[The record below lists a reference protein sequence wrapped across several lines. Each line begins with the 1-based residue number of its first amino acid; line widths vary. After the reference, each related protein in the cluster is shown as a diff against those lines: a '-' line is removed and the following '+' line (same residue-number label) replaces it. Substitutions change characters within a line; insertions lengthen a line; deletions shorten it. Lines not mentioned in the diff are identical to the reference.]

1 MKKGYY
7 LQSESRISPG
17 VSKKIDMQI
26 SELSKYYEMREIEIK
41 PIPRS
46 LLKRVIGLF
55 PTASILRDYED
66 VLNTL
71 DDPAFVYI
79 RRFTAD
85 RRYILFLKKIK
96 DKYPKCKI
104 LVEIFTYPYDK
115 DDFAKWNAWPFYIKE
130 KLYRGQQKKYVDRFI
145 TYTKDENIFEV
156 PTIKSINGIDVSAV
170 KKVGGE
176 FSKEHIGLIGVA
188 YMQRHHGYERVIS
201 GLGQY
206 YTDNKNPSTIV
217 TLDLVGDGPEKEYY
231 RELVKNYN
239 IEEYVHFYPSTTG
252 DDLDAIYDKNDIA
265 LSSLGLYK
273 LGLAGTSVLKTREY
287 MAKGMLMLLGSVLDE
302 IDDNYKYA
310 ISYPNDSST
319 INIDRLVEFYHS
331 IYDECPSKSELS
343 NIIRNFAFKN
353 VDISVAMK
361 PIIDYIEG

>member
-1 MKKGYY
+1 MIRGYY
-7 LQSESRISPG
+7 LQSESRVSPG

-26 SELSKYYEMREIEIK
+26 KELSKSFEVKEIEIV
-41 PIPRS
+41 PIKRN
-46 LLKRVIGLF
+46 LLQRVLGLLPVF
-55 PTASILRDYED
+55 SIARNYDEILEELVNPD
-66 VLNTL
+66 
-71 DDPAFVYI
+71 FVYI
-79 RRFTAD
+79 RRFTCD
-85 RRYILFLKKIK
+85 RQYIRFLKKIK
-96 DKYPKCKI
+96 TQNPNCRI
-104 LVEIFTYPYDK
+104 LIEIFTYPYDR

-176 FSKEHIGLIGVA
+176 FRKEHIGLIGVA